1 MENIIVDYLG
11 ESANSDKYHEM
22 RKIIEKDLE
31 RLKYLISDYKDSWKL
46 SLNLSTTIDELR
58 DESNSLREN
67 LNISLDDN
75 YLFFNYYYDDFSY
88 NVVIK
93 RNYKELYFIDY
104 DLQNCSSIIKQYKI
118 KDRVVK
124 LNIFIDER
132 NILDWSNS
140 FNIDMSIL
148 KLNKKIKQ

>member
-1 MENIIVDYLG
+1 MENITVDYLG
-11 ESANSDKYHEM
+11 ENANSDKYLEM

-31 RLKYLISDYKDSWKL
+31 RLKYLISDYKDNWKIIL
-46 SLNLSTTIDELR
+46 DLSTTLDELR
-58 DESNSLREN
+58 DESKSLRKN
-67 LNISLDDN
+67 VNISLDDN

-93 RNYKELYFIDY
+93 RNYKELYFIES
-104 DLQNCSSIIKQYKI
+104 DLQNYSSIIKQYKI

-124 LNIFIDER
+124 SNVFFDER
-132 NILDWSNS
+132 SILDWSNS